1 MPQVLHGIGVCP
13 GAVVGPVIRLAPPPP
28 EPAVGT
34 EVEIPELESERAL
47 AALAEVASLLRER
60 GTAVGGT
67 AEGILEAEAMM
78 AEDPELHDRVVALV
92 GEGRSA
98 ARAVHE
104 GLIGFADT
112 LRALGGYLG
121 ERVADLDDLRFR
133 AIALLTGVPMPGLP
147 FLRTPPSWSRAI

>member
-34 EVEIPELESERAL
+34 QVEIPELESERAL

-98 ARAVHE
+98 ARGGAQGVI
-104 GLIGFADT
+104 GLCGPP
-112 LRALGGYLG
+112 RAGGG
-121 ERVADLDDLRFR
+121 DR
-133 AIALLTGVPMPGLP
+133 GG
-147 FLRTPPSWSRAI
+147 